1 MGTVRPAVRKRVCR
15 FLTTGQSWP
24 ILQWLGTLTLPF
36 GRAVAPLSHL
46 SLEHTMRRWV
56 LRSVLH
62 LATVAAIFAS
72 AGVARSQI
80 SFVSPSADGAQPGLP
95 ARAMVT
101 DGLDGVLVR
110 GQELEAQRRWG
121 EALTLYEEALRSY
134 PHDRDLA
141 ERLQVSRIHYD
152 LSRRYHDRTFLQSL
166 GELGPAAALD
176 LYSEVLLKIHAH
188 YVDAPDWSSLVEHGT
203 RALEIA
209 LDDPLFVETHLHDV
223 AHARVARF
231 RRELR
236 SYMASMVPA
245 SRQAARECV
254 GSAARLAHDNLGLPE
269 TVTVL
274 EYACGAAGSLDAYS
288 TFLTA
293 GQLDE
298 VYAQIE
304 GNFVGLGVE
313 LKAADGA
320 LQIVKVIPG
329 SPAQRARL
337 QAGDR
342 IVAVDGRSTREVSA
356 DEAAN
361 LLQGPAGTTVEI
373 MVASPGRLPRKLV
386 VRREQVEVPSID
398 EARIVDRAHGVAYLR
413 LTCFQKTT
421 TRDLDAALWKLHRA
435 GMRSLIID
443 LRGNPGGLLTTSVE
457 VADKFVSQGVIV
469 STRGRNRQED
479 FSYSAHAS
487 GTWRTPLVVLID
499 GESASASEIFAG
511 AIRDHRRGTI
521 VGTRSYGKGSVQ
533 GIFPLN
539 VSNAGLRLTT
549 ARFYSPNG
557 SPYNQVGVQPDV
569 EVQLVAR
576 PDESGATPQVGDP
589 ALDAAI
595 REARRLAGHR
605 TGVARSQ

>member
-1 MGTVRPAVRKRVCR
+1 
-15 FLTTGQSWP
+15 
-24 ILQWLGTLTLPF
+24 
-36 GRAVAPLSHL
+36 
-46 SLEHTMRRWV
+46 MRRWV
-56 LRSVLH
+56 MRKLSHLVVL
-62 LATVAAIFAS
+62 AAVLGAGS
-72 AGVARSQI
+72 AWAQI
-80 SFVSPSADGAQPGLP
+80 SFSPSAGTAQEEIGPQSSVSDEL
-95 ARAMVT
+95 A
-101 DGLDGVLVR
+101 GVLTR
-110 GQELEAQRRWG
+110 GQALEAQRRWG

-141 ERLQVSRIHYD
+141 ERMQVSRIHYD
-152 LSRRYHDRTFLQSL
+152 LGRRYHDRTFLQSL
-166 GELGPAAALD
+166 KELTPEAALD

-188 YVDAPDWSSLVEHGT
+188 YVDAPAWTSLVQHGT

-209 LDDPLFVETHLHDV
+209 LEDPLFLESHLSDV
-223 AHARVARF
+223 VPARIHRF
-231 RRELR
+231 RRDLR
-236 SYMASMVPA
+236 SHAADLQPT

-254 GSAARLAHDNLGLPE
+254 SRLARLAYDSLGLPE

-274 EYACGAAGSLDAYS
+274 EYACGAAGALDAYS

-304 GNFVGLGVE
+304 GNFVGLGIE
-313 LKAADGA
+313 LKAAEGA

-342 IVAVDGRSTREVSA
+342 IVAVDGRSTREMSA

-361 LLQGPAGTTVEI
+361 LLQGPEGTLVEI
-373 MVASPGRLPRKLV
+373 LVASPGRAARAV
-386 VRREQVEVPSID
+386 QIRREQVDVPSID
-398 EARIVDRAHGVAYLR
+398 EARIIDRAQGVAYLR

-521 VGTRSYGKGSVQ
+521 VGSRSYGKGSVQ

-539 VSNAGLRLTT
+539 ASNAGLRLTT
-549 ARFYSPNG
+549 ARFYSPHG
-557 SPYNQVGVQPDV
+557 HPYNEVGVQPDV
-569 EVQLVAR
+569 EVQVVAR
-576 PDESGATPQVGDP
+576 PDAAGNVPRVGDP
-589 ALDAAI
+589 ALEAAI
-595 REARRLAGHR
+595 REARRLAPPR
-605 TGVARSQ
+605 TGVARSP

>member
-1 MGTVRPAVRKRVCR
+1 
-15 FLTTGQSWP
+15 
-24 ILQWLGTLTLPF
+24 
-36 GRAVAPLSHL
+36 
-46 SLEHTMRRWV
+46 MRRWV
-56 LRSVLH
+56 MRKLSHLVVL
-62 LATVAAIFAS
+62 AAVVGAGS
-72 AGVARSQI
+72 AWAQI
-80 SFVSPSADGAQPGLP
+80 SFSPSAGTAQEEIGPQSSVSDEL
-95 ARAMVT
+95 A
-101 DGLDGVLVR
+101 GVLTR
-110 GQELEAQRRWG
+110 GQALEAQRRWG

-141 ERLQVSRIHYD
+141 ERMQVSRIHYD
-152 LSRRYHDRTFLQSL
+152 LGRRYHDRTFLQSL
-166 GELGPAAALD
+166 KELTPEAALD

-188 YVDAPDWSSLVEHGT
+188 YVDAPAWTSLVQHGT

-209 LDDPLFVETHLHDV
+209 LEDPLFLESHLSDV
-223 AHARVARF
+223 VPARIHRF
-231 RRELR
+231 RRDLR
-236 SYMASMVPA
+236 SHAADLQPT

-254 GSAARLAHDNLGLPE
+254 SRLARLAYDSLGLPE

-274 EYACGAAGSLDAYS
+274 EYACGAAGALDAYS

-304 GNFVGLGVE
+304 GNFVGLGIE
-313 LKAADGA
+313 LKAAEGA

-342 IVAVDGRSTREVSA
+342 IVAVDGRSTREMSA

-361 LLQGPAGTTVEI
+361 LLQGPEGTLVEI
-373 MVASPGRLPRKLV
+373 LVASPGRAARAV
-386 VRREQVEVPSID
+386 QIRREEVEVPSID
-398 EARIVDRAHGVAYLR
+398 EARIIDRAHGVAYLR

-521 VGTRSYGKGSVQ
+521 VGSRSYGKGSVQ

-539 VSNAGLRLTT
+539 ASNAGLRLTT
-549 ARFYSPNG
+549 ARFYSPHG
-557 SPYNQVGVQPDV
+557 HPYNEVGVQPDV
-569 EVQLVAR
+569 EVQVVAR
-576 PDESGATPQVGDP
+576 PDAAGNVPRVGDP
-589 ALDAAI
+589 ALEAAI
-595 REARRLAGHR
+595 REARRLAPPR
-605 TGVARSQ
+605 TGVARSP